1 MRYLIL
7 LLAIGLALSSAP
19 VKGKN
24 GHHATVYHAPPAH
37 LPDFSET
44 KLFFEQNKIILKNIC
59 LKMGV
64 PMDELA
70 AVAAPEHHRYG
81 RFRDWLETTG
91 LEVGYVQGGKTYVDF
106 SIGFFQM
113 KPSFAEE
120 MEAAIAQSGQLRALF
135 TDLLPSFGIGERTGR
150 SERLGRLKDLQT
162 QWRYLC
168 AFWLLQ
174 HERYPEL
181 IGFDS
186 EDRIAFV
193 ATAYNLG
200 PSADLYDIHAW
211 QKIRAFPY
219 GRRSE
224 VPQCSYAE
232 AALSFYRAQKYR

>member
-1 MRYLIL
+1 
-7 LLAIGLALSSAP
+7 
-19 VKGKN
+19 
-24 GHHATVYHAPPAH
+24 
-37 LPDFSET
+37 
-44 KLFFEQNKIILKNIC
+44 
-59 LKMGV
+59 
-64 PMDELA
+64 MDELA
-70 AVAAPEHHRYG
+70 AVAAPEHYRYG

-91 LEVGYVQGGKTYVDF
+91 LEMGYVQGGKEYVDF
-106 SIGFFQM
+106 SIGYFQM

-120 MEAAIAQSGQLRALF
+120 METAIAQSGRLGALF
-135 TDLLPSFGIGERTGR
+135 SDLLPGEGTTGR
-150 SERLGRLKDLQT
+150 RARKERLERLRDLET

-174 HERYPEL
+174 HERFPEL
-181 IGFDS
+181 ARLDP

-224 VPQCSYAE
+224 VPQCTYAE
-232 AALSFYRAQKYR
+232 AAIGFYRLQKQR